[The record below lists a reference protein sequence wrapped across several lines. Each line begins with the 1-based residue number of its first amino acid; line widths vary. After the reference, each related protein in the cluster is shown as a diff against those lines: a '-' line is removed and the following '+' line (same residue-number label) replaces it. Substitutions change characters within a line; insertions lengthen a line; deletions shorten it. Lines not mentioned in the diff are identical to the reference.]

1 MQVCQKK
8 RLCVIPAKITA
19 DQLISEYTRIKT
31 LNKAEKMKNN
41 KEKAI
46 IEVTA
51 GIRYVNIALLN
62 HLIN

>member
-1 MQVCQKK
+1 M
-8 RLCVIPAKITA
+8 CVIPAKITA

-51 GIRYVNIALLN
+51 GIRYDNIA
-62 HLIN
+62 